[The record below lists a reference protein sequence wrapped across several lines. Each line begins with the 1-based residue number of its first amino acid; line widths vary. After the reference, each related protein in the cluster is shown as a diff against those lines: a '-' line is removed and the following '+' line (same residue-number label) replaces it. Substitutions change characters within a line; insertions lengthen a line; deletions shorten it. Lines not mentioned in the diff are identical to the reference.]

1 MFYSAD
7 LLSLRRRGKLARCWL
22 AATVSEA
29 IFKKTCRSASITKID
44 VAILCGEIL
53 STVQIRDSDNYCR
66 FSLYLS
72 SQLMYGATK
81 IRFYQT
87 KLLQDEVFSLNI
99 KLIQMNR
106 HGNQFNLP
114 VAFKEP
120 DDLPVH
126 RMLHDL
132 ASPLKLHLITEEPYT
147 SLMEHLMQDEKSFGM
162 LTDFEMDKF
171 LLPEAEEQ
179 QKFLNEIRRFD
190 WNESILLPL
199 GNCNTFEFDLPNAEE
214 EIRMLSARKDQGELE
229 INEETQFKQPAPA
242 TPKKRST
249 KSRSETPTKKRKLSS
264 AEVPILEPSEV
275 LALKPSEISTL
286 VPPEVPAPAPSE
298 VLPLPFP
305 EEYVLQIREAI
316 AQMAAVEHASEFEIQ
331 LPAIENSELI
341 RAIRP
346 KRRRKLFDTE
356 TSLPNTVMRSLIANV
371 AAHTTQHH
379 LHAANTLPSA
389 NEYLTQPALK
399 LLNRPWAESLTK
411 SFKRHLNKPSAVLNE
426 FLDFDIDPK
435 SGETIRPDTS
445 NKSHV
450 QVEELFSK
458 IGITTTETSDHS
470 KTLKELHSIIE
481 CYPTVPEEQQRK
493 EIEEPS
499 VPLLEVT
506 DIEEKFRE
514 TTPQLSRRKTKD
526 KSMLSDTLS
535 FNNSVTKREFLAL
548 LEILW
553 HDTSVVKFH
562 DVIPPSNYNKT
573 DAACTFYYC
582 LEYYAEKVIILT
594 QTESF
599 GPIFIRRHPSESSD
613 DSNAHTT

>member
-22 AATVSEA
+22 AATVSET
-29 IFKKTCRSASITKID
+29 IFKKTCRPTSITKID
-44 VAILCGEIL
+44 VTILCGEIL
-53 STVQIRDSDNYCR
+53 STVQVTDSDNYSR

-87 KLLQDEVFSLNI
+87 KLLQDDVFSLNI

-106 HGNQFNLP
+106 HENQFNLSM
-114 VAFKEP
+114 ALKEP

-147 SLMEHLMQDEKSFGM
+147 SFMEHLIQDEKSFGM
-162 LTDFEMDKF
+162 LTDFEMDRF

-199 GNCNTFEFDLPNAEE
+199 SYNIFEFDLPNTEE

-229 INEETQFKQPAPA
+229 INEENQFKQPAPG

-249 KSRSETPTKKRKLSS
+249 KSYSETPTKKRKLSS
-264 AEVPILEPSEV
+264 AEVPILESSEV

-286 VPPEVPAPAPSE
+286 VPPEIPAPAPSE
-298 VLPLPFP
+298 VLPPPFP
-305 EEYVLQIREAI
+305 EKHVLSLTKAT

-341 RAIRP
+341 RVVRP
-346 KRRRKLFDTE
+346 KRGRKLFDREINLT
-356 TSLPNTVMRSLIANV
+356 NTVMRNWITNV

-379 LHAANTLPSA
+379 LRATNTLPSA
-389 NEYLTQPALK
+389 NEYLTQPVLK
-399 LLNRPWAESLTK
+399 MLNRPWAKSLTK
-411 SFKRHLNKPSAVLNE
+411 SFKRNLIKPSAVSNE
-426 FLDFDIDPK
+426 FLDFDVDDPK
-435 SGETIRPDTS
+435 FGETIRPDTT

-450 QVEELFSK
+450 QVDELFSK
-458 IGITTTETSDHS
+458 IGITTTEIFDHS
-470 KTLKELHSIIE
+470 KTSKELHSIIE
-481 CYPTVPEEQQRK
+481 CYPRVSEEQQGK
-493 EIEEPS
+493 EIEEPL

-526 KSMLSDTLS
+526 KLMLSDNPSL
-535 FNNSVTKREFLAL
+535 NSNVTKREFLAM

-553 HDTSVVKFH
+553 HDTSIVKFH
-562 DVIPPSNYNKT
+562 DVIPSSDYNKT
-573 DAACTFYYC
+573 DAACTFQYC
-582 LEYYAEKVIILT
+582 LEYHAEKVIILT
-594 QTESF
+594 QAESF
-599 GPIFIRRHPSESSD
+599 GPILIKKYPSKTGD
-613 DSNAHTT
+613 DNNTHTT